1 MAQVRAKGIAVV
13 GLTLGFALISGLA
26 LKSALNQGEAA
37 NWVLFVGVFFIWLSL
52 FAISSLVFSWKAN
65 LLRSG
70 VDVFLILFPLW
81 GELRVLF
88 LLGLAFIAGAGL
100 TIAGLKMRHQHSDM
114 VKIHGREVIR
124 AGLPI
129 VILTLSLLFSAA
141 YFLKLNQARAEKDFF
156 LQEENVR
163 TLVRGSSSVFRIFLP
178 NFRED
183 ATLDEL
189 VAPIADRTSESEE
202 AKRNVFSSLS
212 QRFGQNLT
220 GRETLSQVIY
230 QYITSWYNRL
240 PSEAQSLFLFG
251 WVMLSFLALWSV
263 GYIVL
268 LFTPLV
274 FWGVLKLLEAS
285 HLVSISHIEVEK
297 EMLTI

>member
-1 MAQVRAKGIAVV
+1 MAAVKAKGIAVV

-26 LKSALNQGEAA
+26 LKSALNQGEAV
-37 NWVLFVGVFFIWLSL
+37 NWVLFVVVFFVWLSL

-65 LLRSG
+65 LSRSG
-70 VDVFLILFPLW
+70 LDVFLILFPLW

-88 LLGLAFIAGAGL
+88 LLGLAFLASSGL
-100 TIAGLKMRHQHSDM
+100 TIAGLKMRHQHGDM

-163 TLVRGSSSVFRIFLP
+163 SLVRGSSSIFRIFLP
-178 NFRED
+178 TFRED

-189 VAPIADRTSESEE
+189 IAPVADRTSEGEE
-202 AKRNVFSSLS
+202 ARRNVFSSLS

-220 GRETLSQVIY
+220 GRETISQVIY
-230 QYITSWYNRL
+230 QYIANWYNRL
-240 PSEAQSLFLFG
+240 PTEAQNLFLVG

-274 FWGVLKLLEAS
+274 FWAVLKVLEAA
-285 HLVSISHIEVEK
+285 HLVSIGHVEVEK
-297 EMLTI
+297 EVLQL